1 MGGADMCESTAF
13 LKKNGDEEKLLE
25 DVVMLKPEGSKIVLT
40 SVLGETK
47 EVEGAVDHIDLMN
60 HRIVLKASK

>member
-1 MGGADMCESTAF
+1 MCESTAF

-25 DVVMLKPEGSKIVLT
+25 DVVMLKPKGSKIILT

-60 HRIVLKASK
+60 HRIVLRSK

>member
-1 MGGADMCESTAF
+1 MCESTAF

-25 DVVMLKPEGSKIVLT
+25 DVVMLKPEGGKIILT

-60 HRIVLKASK
+60 HRIVLRSK